1 MKYSDCRGRISF
13 SPSKASKITGEGPI
27 SAGPSGYFARG
38 IPVPGSV
45 EGFVR
50 NSFPTSVRAILLL
63 LIYKASAYS
72 NWYTAIRLY
81 SVSRTWSALNIVKQP
96 CVESLELLNEMEESR
111 IKCLSEASFDDA
123 RNEFRSSG
131 FGAPAVE

>member
-1 MKYSDCRGRISF
+1 MFKVCGYPPTVEEEFLSHLPKPAKSLARV
-13 SPSKASKITGEGPI
+13 PSLRVRLVILPG
-27 SAGPSGYFARG
+27 G

-96 CVESLELLNEMEESR
+96 CVESLELLNEMKE
-111 IKCLSEASFDDA
+111 
-123 RNEFRSSG
+123 
-131 FGAPAVE
+131 